1 MSEKIRVHVVREKD
15 RANLTLRYVDPATG
29 RQVKKS
35 AGTSKMKEARDRAA
49 VWADELQ
56 SGRYAAPSKL
66 TWEDFRT
73 RYEAEVVP
81 GLAKK
86 TEAMIGT
93 VFNAVERI
101 THPNRLADLTAAKI
115 SVFQAQL
122 REEGRA
128 EATIRAYLA
137 HLQAA
142 LRWAVDVG
150 MINAVPKI
158 QAAAGQSLE
167 GDGAAA

>member
-101 THPNRLADLTAAKI
+101 THPNRLADLNAAKI
-115 SVFQAQL
+115 SVFQGPAT
-122 REEGRA
+122 EEGRA
-128 EATIRAYLA
+128 EANHPGRNLATCRRRCGGPSMFRDDQRRAQNS
-137 HLQAA
+137 QAS
-142 LRWAVDVG
+142 
-150 MINAVPKI
+150 
-158 QAAAGQSLE
+158 AGQDLRR
-167 GDGAAA
+167 